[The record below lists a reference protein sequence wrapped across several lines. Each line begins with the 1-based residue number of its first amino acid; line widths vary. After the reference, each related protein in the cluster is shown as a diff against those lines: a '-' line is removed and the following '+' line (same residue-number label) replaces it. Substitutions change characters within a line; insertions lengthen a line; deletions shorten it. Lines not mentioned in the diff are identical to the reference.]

1 MTARRAIYYL
11 LTIWMLDNRLLCPAL
26 AFSFPSPPSSSAS
39 NQNQNR
45 NNNDSFSLSDY
56 RKARALETV
65 QSMDASRL
73 HFQIMFVDDDNSKG
87 RIAEGL
93 LARVAEYNDA
103 LFMLFPASS
112 TIEGSRN
119 APVDAAAPDRAV
131 AICDDLG
138 LCGTRSRMMG
148 TSFDLSYL
156 DEYDLIIAMDD
167 DIRSLMLRS
176 LTVDDQEYY
185 APKLRLLT
193 EFLSPEFCSVSSTTS
208 NIASGKQPP
217 GTQEDDDQATDNT
230 QPTTIDKTI
239 DEDAST
245 LLDMLD
251 SELRERVEPCS
262 NLIIG
267 RSSNV
272 LQTESLEY
280 QTAALILASSGVT
293 KFCLDTM
300 EAQFETAFDSLLQM
314 NFHSQEHLDSNI
326 TAEQADDQLRRC
338 SHSVS
343 GYFSPK
349 QRRTRFE
356 RHMTQLRIQLNDA
369 GFSQ

>member
-1 MTARRAIYYL
+1 MTTRRTVYHL
-11 LTIWMLDNRLLCPAL
+11 LTLWLLESRLCPAL
-26 AFSFPSPPSSSAS
+26 GLSFPSPPSSSAS
-39 NQNQNR
+39 SSASNQNQYQ

-56 RKARALETV
+56 RRARALETV

-131 AICDDLG
+131 AVCENLG
-138 LCGTRSRMMG
+138 LCGTRTSMMG

-167 DIRSLMLRS
+167 DIRSLILRS
-176 LTVDDQEYY
+176 LSTDDQEYY
-185 APKLRLLT
+185 APKVRLLT
-193 EFLSPEFCSVSSTTS
+193 EFLSPEFCSVSSTNVVT
-208 NIASGKQPP
+208 K
-217 GTQEDDDQATDNT
+217 EDDDQATKNP
-230 QPTTIDKTI
+230 QSTIVDKTT

-251 SELRERVEPCS
+251 SDLRERVEPCS
-262 NLIIG
+262 DLIIG
-267 RSSNV
+267 RSSTV
-272 LQTESLEY
+272 LQTETLEY

-300 EAQFETAFDSLLQM
+300 EAQFETAFESLLQM

-326 TAEQADDQLRRC
+326 TADQADDQLRRC

-343 GYFSPK
+343 GYFSPE

-356 RHMTQLRIQLNDA
+356 RHMATLRITLKNTDDVTQ
-369 GFSQ
+369 